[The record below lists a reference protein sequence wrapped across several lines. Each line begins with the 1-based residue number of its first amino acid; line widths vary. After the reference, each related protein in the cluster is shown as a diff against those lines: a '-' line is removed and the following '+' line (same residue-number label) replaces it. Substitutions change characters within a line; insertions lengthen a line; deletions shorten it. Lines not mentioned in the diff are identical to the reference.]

1 MKSEIIDRPIM
12 IATDFV
18 IRQNLEYL
26 ECIFGE
32 VRSTNLTSACKY
44 GVVGYTMP
52 CDITCPGPDGKY
64 NSSDYIDKIVGLHI
78 CPDCGQVFVVT
89 PCPISM
95 SAMIG
100 MEFDTPQGRPRGNGD
115 KLNLDYLRG

>member
-1 MKSEIIDRPIM
+1 M

-32 VRSTNLTSACKY
+32 VRLTNLTSACKHE
-44 GVVGYTMP
+44 VVGYTMP

-64 NSSDYIDKIVGLHI
+64 DSLGYVDKIVGLHI
-78 CPDCGQVFVVT
+78 CPDCGQVFVVA
-89 PCPISM
+89 PS

-115 KLNLDYLRG
+115 DLMAVNNLLF